1 MNRMSSKILLLLLAT
16 AVATAQGLT
25 CLQCKGV
32 SQPRHCNIVDECFP
46 GEVCGVER
54 VINTLGQ
61 TMYNVGCIH
70 QSKCY
75 NSSIDQQSSSSN
87 ECKECCNTD
96 ICNSQG
102 CGTPGY
108 PQNRGPI
115 CHFCPFHTYIDM
127 CNEIAFCE
135 VGEVCKY
142 SVLKEFGDT
151 IYTSECANKHVCQ
164 NSINHGNVI
173 VGRDLEISR
182 SIEHDHSLRNWRSLT
197 EHICSGCCDD
207 DLCFKGC
214 NETKTSSI
222 KNHCSS
228 SPCQHG
234 QCQNAPAGFTCK
246 CNFPYVGLTCNIRGA
261 TDCYDIYKND
271 KDSKS
276 GVYNIM
282 LWMSNVTINV
292 YCDMDTSPPGW
303 TVFQNRFDGSV
314 DFYRNFSAYLNGFG
328 NKDGEYWLGLQYIEE
343 MTTQYESV
351 LRIDVTSANDSHA
364 HEVFQNFS
372 LSKYPEF
379 TLHLGNKIVEQISDS
394 EHGFIY
400 HNGQDFSTY
409 DHDADN
415 HSNNCAHDNRG
426 GWWYNACAWANLNGV
441 YENPPGSVSSV
452 NHGWGGFIYHQF
464 QDLNTLKASKIMFRK
479 EYQ

>member
-1 MNRMSSKILLLLLAT
+1 MNRMASKILLLLLA
-16 AVATAQGLT
+16 AALPTAQGLT
-25 CLQCKGV
+25 CLQCRGV
-32 SQPRHCNIVDECFP
+32 SQPRHCNIVDECYP

-54 VINTLGQ
+54 INNHLGQ
-61 TMYNVGCIH
+61 TVYDVGCIH

-75 NSSIDQQSSSSN
+75 NSSMNQQSSISN

-115 CHFCPFHTYIDM
+115 CHFCPFHTSINM

-151 IYTSECANKHVCQ
+151 IYSSECSNKHVCQ

-173 VGRDLEISR
+173 VGRDIENSR
-182 SIEHDHSLRNWRSLT
+182 SIIHDYSLRNDRSLT
-197 EHICSGCCDD
+197 EHICSGCCDV

-214 NETKTSSI
+214 NETNVSI
-222 KNHCSS
+222 S
-228 SPCQHG
+228 
-234 QCQNAPAGFTCK
+234 
-246 CNFPYVGLTCNIRGA
+246 GA

-282 LWMSNVTINV
+282 LWRSNETINV

-314 DFYRNFSAYLNGFG
+314 DFYRSFSAYMHGFG
-328 NKDGEYWLGLQYIEE
+328 NIDGEYWLGLRFIEE
-343 MTTQYESV
+343 MTRQYESV
-351 LRIDVTSANDSHA
+351 LRIDLLSANHSHV
-364 HEVFQNFS
+364 HEIFQNFS
-372 LSKYPEF
+372 LSNYPNF
-379 TLHLGNKIVEQISDS
+379 RLYLGNQTVEGIPDNKK
-394 EHGFIY
+394 GFIDL
-400 HNGQDFSTY
+400 NGQGFTTY
-409 DHDADN
+409 DHDVDRIRGE
-415 HSNNCAHDNRG
+415 NCAILTHG
-426 GWWYNACAWANLNGV
+426 GWWYQQCTTANLNGQYV
-441 YENPPGSVSSV
+441 NPPGSISSI
-452 NHGWGGFIYHQF
+452 NGGSGGFIYFDWQGV
-464 QDLNTLKASKIMFRK
+464 NTLKASKMMFRK
-479 EYQ
+479 QYQ